1 MATDISKAISA
12 NPVKNGSVVTNTLFT
27 GYSKTYNYYV
37 KNTPTMT
44 SIENKY
50 DDKLDDIVYYSLAIR
65 GTPATG
71 CC

>member
-1 MATDISKAISA
+1 MANDIAKAISA
-12 NPVKNGSVVTNTLFT
+12 NDIKNGSVVTNTLFT
-27 GYSKTYNYYV
+27 GQYKTYNYYV
-37 KNTPTMT
+37 KNTPTMN

-50 DDKLDDIVYYSLAIR
+50 DDKLDDIVYYSVAIR